1 MIDQQA
7 LSHAI
12 AEVASKWIE
21 PTYPQR
27 RSVVEDTLVLGNRFT
42 EEAMSFA
49 INQQMSLLNEGAL
62 LEWVNGRRVSDSQL
76 IGVLNA
82 GNIPLVGLQDWLAV
96 VLTGAG
102 YRGVLSSK
110 SPFFLP
116 AFALDVVDLYP
127 DLDMDFVEYDP
138 LFDQVDA
145 VIASGGDETI
155 AAVREKCIE
164 NDLSEKQCLLRGH
177 RLSIAL
183 LTGNE
188 GAADLENLA
197 EDVLLHEGMGCRNVS
212 IIWAPENVSPD
223 PYLDAFA
230 VFRSVF
236 PVHTRTPGS
245 LKMKQAF
252 LAAVDTPHAYGEG
265 MEFLVSKGA
274 PEQQEPGHVRWAEY
288 RTEKELI
295 SWIENHKD
303 EIQLVL
309 ANKHTLN
316 RFKNITELDIPDV
329 LPLGDAQRPSLNWC
343 ADGIDTIAFLQAL

>member
-7 LSHAI
+7 LSNAI
-12 AEVASKWIE
+12 AKVAQNWIE

-49 INQQMSLLNEGAL
+49 INQQMSLLDADSML
-62 LEWVNGRRVSDSQL
+62 AWVGGRHVSDAQV

-96 VLTGAG
+96 MLTGAG

-127 DLDMDFVEYDP
+127 DLDMDFVEYDA

-145 VIASGGDETI
+145 VIASGSDETI
-155 AAVREKCIE
+155 AAVRERCVAE
-164 NDLSEKQCLLRGH
+164 DLSEHQCLLRGH

-183 LTGNE
+183 LSGKETTAE
-188 GAADLENLA
+188 REHLA

-230 VFRSVF
+230 AFRAVF
-236 PVHTRTPGS
+236 PVHPRTPGS

-252 LAAVDTPHAYGEG
+252 LAAVDTPHAYSEG
-265 MEFLVSKGA
+265 MEFLVSKGE

-288 RTEKELI
+288 RTEEELVGWIKE
-295 SWIENHKD
+295 HKN

-309 ANKHTLN
+309 ASTHTIN
-316 RFKNITELDIPDV
+316 RFNNITELDIPDV
-329 LPLGDAQRPSLNWC
+329 LPLGDAQRPSLDWC
-343 ADGIDTIAFLQAL
+343 ADGIDTIAFLGAL